1 MDILP
6 LKQWQLGIGMMGCVV
21 SVELL
26 QFLRVETVM
35 QRTALLSRKGR
46 YNCVL
51 LSWFIYIL
59 PFTVCRQLTCIFD
72 LSSDYLVRTTFRWG
86 WRGWILETGG
96 YGDDTRVSICC
107 TQRCT
112 TFRCIKNSTMD
123 TTSQPTCFS
132 PEHRNGERYLTI
144 VLCGINIILTPITIL
159 FLTMP
164 KQAQE
169 ITVLVLVVAPRSW
182 QNSLELEIMIPL
194 VYTKWLQQSSRLY
207 VQQQTSA
214 RQQILQRYQNMNNY
228 SSSKDTAKHFR
239 ETVMQWI
246 VGTLLST
253 QPCNKLNYKL

>member
-1 MDILP
+1 
-6 LKQWQLGIGMMGCVV
+6 
-21 SVELL
+21 
-26 QFLRVETVM
+26 M

-46 YNCVL
+46 YNCIL

-132 PEHRNGERYLTI
+132 SEHRNGERYLTI

-169 ITVLVLVVAPRSW
+169 ISPCTSGCPKKLAELIRAGNYDPSCVHKMTTADLKVVCAAAD
-182 QNSLELEIMIPL
+182 I
-194 VYTKWLQQSSRLY
+194 Y
-207 VQQQTSA
+207 TSA
-214 RQQILQRYQNMNNY
+214 NITKV
-228 SSSKDTAKHFR
+228 SK
-239 ETVMQWI
+239 
-246 VGTLLST
+246 
-253 QPCNKLNYKL
+253 YK